1 MYNKFRYSIVLVE
14 RVLLMAALSLA
25 LFLPFSVRNPYLLH
39 PSRTSIITLC
49 TFFLVYVL
57 MTRVYGGLD
66 IGERKSR
73 PIVYSLALCVAAAD
87 VVTHLYLCVM
97 NTTVV
102 HQGRFVY
109 EQPYLLALAFL
120 LQLALILGAAYGGN
134 ALHFHF
140 VQPQSTLF
148 VVSPGSDA
156 NRLVSKVMRYHRQYA
171 VGQIASSDQRDL
183 YMLIDRFDA
192 IFLCNLTA
200 EERVDIVEHC
210 YCRKK
215 DFYYTMEISDLV
227 SIGSERVLFDDIS
240 VMRYNAHGLRL
251 EQRILKRALDFL
263 FSLAGLLVASPLMLG
278 VALAIKL
285 DDGGHVFYKQPRAT
299 YRGRAFNVIK
309 FRSMKEEGS
318 VHRSA
323 TKNDDRVTRV
333 GRFIRKFRL
342 DELPQ
347 LLNVLRGDMSL
358 VGPRPE
364 MLENIEK
371 YTEELPEFS
380 YRLWAKAGLTGMAQ
394 VYGKYNTTPKEK
406 LMLDMIYIERYSL
419 LLDIKLMLRTVMV
432 LLTPEEST
440 EGFDAAPA
448 APQSAQ
454 EEPSERKVS

>member
-1 MYNKFRYSIVLVE
+1 MYYKLRHSIVFVQ
-14 RVLLMAALSLA
+14 RVLLMALLSLA

-39 PSRTSIITLC
+39 PSRTSLITLC

-73 PIVYSLALCVAAAD
+73 PIIYSLGLSVAAAD
-87 VVTHLYLCVM
+87 VVTHLYLCIM

-102 HQGRFVY
+102 HSGRFVY
-109 EQPYLLALAFL
+109 EQPYLLALAYV
-120 LQLALILGAAYGGN
+120 LQLALITAAAYGGN
-134 ALHFHF
+134 ALHFRF
-140 VQPQSTLF
+140 VRPQKCLF
-148 VVSPGSDA
+148 IVSPGCDA
-156 NRLVSKVMRYHRQYA
+156 DRLMSKVQRYRRQYA
-171 VGQIASSDQRDL
+171 VERLATSDQRDL
-183 YMLIDRFDA
+183 YTLIDQHDA
-192 IFLCNLTA
+192 IFLCGLTA

-210 YCRKK
+210 YCSQK
-215 DFYYTMEISDLV
+215 DFYYTMEIADLV
-227 SIGSERVLFDDIS
+227 SIGSERTMFDDIS
-240 VMRYNAHGLRL
+240 IMHYNVHGLRT
-251 EQRILKRALDFL
+251 EQRIVKRAMDIFC
-263 FSLAGLLVASPLMLG
+263 SLCGLIVASPIMLA
-278 VALAIKL
+278 VAAAIKL

-299 YRGRAFNVIK
+299 YRGRAFNVVK
-309 FRSMKEEGS
+309 FRSMKEAGS

-364 MLENIEK
+364 MLENVEK

-380 YRLWAKAGLTGMAQ
+380 YRLRAKAGLTGMAQ

-406 LMLDMIYIERYSL
+406 LMLDMVYIERYSL
-419 LLDIKLMLRTVMV
+419 LLDLKLMLRTAMV

-440 EGFDAAPA
+440 EGFDAPKKA
-448 APQSAQ
+448 A
-454 EEPSERKVS
+454 

>member
-1 MYNKFRYSIVLVE
+1 MYYKLRHSIVFVQ

-25 LFLPFSVRNPYLLH
+25 LFLPFSVRNPYLII

-49 TFFLVYVL
+49 TFYLVYIL

-73 PIVYSLALCVAAAD
+73 PIVYSLGLCVAAAD
-87 VVTHLYLCVM
+87 VVTHLYLCIM

-102 HQGRFVY
+102 HGGRFVY
-109 EQPYLLALAFL
+109 EQPYLLALAFAI
-120 LQLALILGAAYGGN
+120 QLALIWCAAYGGN
-134 ALHFHF
+134 ALYFHF
-140 VQPQSTLF
+140 VHPQRTLF
-148 VVSPGSDA
+148 VVRPGTDA
-156 NRLVSKVMRYHRQYA
+156 QRLAGKVRRYRRQYA
-171 VGQIASSDQRDL
+171 IDQVAASDQSDL
-183 YMLIDRFDA
+183 FELIDRHDA

-200 EERVDIVEHC
+200 EERVKIVERC
-210 YCRKK
+210 YCQKK

-227 SIGSERVLFDDIS
+227 SIGSEHMLFDDVS
-240 VMRYNAHGLRL
+240 VMHCNAHGLSV
-251 EQRILKRALDFL
+251 EQRAVKRALDVL
-263 FSLAGLLVASPLMLG
+263 CSLLGLIVASPIMLA

-309 FRSMKEEGS
+309 FRSMREEGS

-323 TKNDDRVTRV
+323 CKDDDRVTRV

-364 MLENIEK
+364 MLENVRR

-419 LLDIKLMLRTVMV
+419 LLDVKLLLRTVMV
-432 LLTPEEST
+432 LLTPDEST
-440 EGFDAAPA
+440 EGFDAGQGPA
-448 APQSAQ
+448 G
-454 EEPSERKVS
+454 

>member
-1 MYNKFRYSIVLVE
+1 
-14 RVLLMAALSLA
+14 
-25 LFLPFSVRNPYLLH
+25 
-39 PSRTSIITLC
+39 
-49 TFFLVYVL
+49 
-57 MTRVYGGLD
+57 
-66 IGERKSR
+66 
-73 PIVYSLALCVAAAD
+73 
-87 VVTHLYLCVM
+87 
-97 NTTVV
+97 
-102 HQGRFVY
+102 
-109 EQPYLLALAFL
+109 
-120 LQLALILGAAYGGN
+120 
-134 ALHFHF
+134 
-140 VQPQSTLF
+140 
-148 VVSPGSDA
+148 
-156 NRLVSKVMRYHRQYA
+156 MRYHRQYA

-347 LLNVLRGDMSL
+347 LFNVLRGDMSL

-419 LLDIKLMLRTVMV
+419 LLDIKLILRTVMV
-432 LLTPEEST
+432 LLTPDEST

-448 APQSAQ
+448 APQSAPD
-454 EEPSERKVS
+454 EPSERKVS